1 MDNDD
6 NGILTDNEEINHTEI
21 NAIGLD
27 NISLFQDCSAINY
40 YVESYVFT
48 QWYKDNIN
56 PKLTTENNKLIISN
70 TNNPEDA
77 KSEFNQ
83 YKAEKME
90 KIINEELNK
99 AITNYSNR
107 MGGTYKLPK
116 LSATQWEQVFKNV
129 SIISFF
135 QGVPSGTKIYNG
147 YAIATSTNNK
157 EYVDPNQIYM
167 ISPSSMTDYFYHRPD
182 CSEIDNTLIE
192 TLPNRRNKKYLYRI

>member
-77 KSEFNQ
+77 KSDFNQ

-90 KIINEELNK
+90 NIINEELNK

>member
-77 KSEFNQ
+77 KSDFNQ

-90 KIINEELNK
+90 NIINEELNK

-182 CSEIDNTLIE
+182 CSEIDDTLIE